1 MDCRPRNTA
10 IGIAG
15 DGVMVNGKSIQFI
28 IAKTFILIT
37 VAAVCMVSIML
48 YNKFSSTAETNADLN
63 IQQVVEQVNYNL
75 EIYVKNMTS
84 IFEVVQ
90 DLIRRSPSVTNPIL
104 IEQLKSIMKTREDLI
119 SIALFTKQGKLVF
132 NIPELPMRS
141 NAHLERQSWFEAA
154 VARPDH
160 LFFSSPHIQNLF
172 KTTYKWAV
180 SISKQASYRIGSEQ
194 ADQGVLAIDMN
205 FKTINELSKQ
215 VSFGKRG
222 YIYIIDSFGNIVYH
236 PQQQLIYAGLKYEN
250 LERVLTYAYGSF
262 QDDSND
268 ERKLIT
274 IKTVNPIGW
283 KVVGVAYKDEI
294 VTAKSEL
301 NTFMLWFLVIV
312 ILFVLFVSVVVSAKI
327 SQPIQNLAKSVKSVG
342 EGDFTV
348 PTTTIGI
355 YEVDQLSSQFNM
367 MLRQIRQLM
376 DQIIVEQE
384 AKRKSELDV
393 LQAQINPHFLYNT
406 LNSVIRLAER
416 GETREAVTAIT
427 SLSRFFR
434 ISLSRGKNIITV
446 KEEIEHVRHYLIIQ
460 TIRYKRKFQYAIDI
474 QDEALDCMTM
484 KLILQPIVENAIV
497 HGIEMMQ
504 EEGMIHISAA
514 ISENK
519 LLLQVTDNGLGMAP
533 QILKSLL
540 TKNVRSEG
548 GSGVG
553 VKNVHDRIQLCY
565 GQGQG
570 YGLEFVSEQEEGTT
584 VKIWLPI
591 VRNEGGE
598 ES

>member
-1 MDCRPRNTA
+1 MIN
-10 IGIAG
+10 
-15 DGVMVNGKSIQFI
+15 VKSIQFI
-28 IAKTFILIT
+28 IAKTFIFIT

-75 EIYVKNMTS
+75 EIYVNNITS
-84 IFEVVQ
+84 IFDVVQ

-104 IEQLKSIMKTREDLI
+104 VEQLKSIMKTREDLI

-132 NIPELPMRS
+132 NTPQLTMRS
-141 NAHLERQSWFEAA
+141 NTQLERQSWFEAA
-154 VARPDH
+154 MARPDH
-160 LFFSSPHIQNLF
+160 LSFSSPHIQNLF

-180 SISKQASYRIGSEQ
+180 SISKQARYRVGVGQPE
-194 ADQGVLAIDMN
+194 QGVLVIDMN

-262 QDDSND
+262 QDNSND

-274 IKTVNPIGW
+274 VKTVNPIGW

-294 VTAKSEL
+294 VTTKSEL
-301 NTFMLWFLVIV
+301 NTFILWFLVIV
-312 ILFVLFVSVVVSAKI
+312 ILFVLFMSIIVSAKI

-348 PTTTIGI
+348 PISTIGI
-355 YEVDQLSSQFNM
+355 YEVDQLSSRFNM

-434 ISLSRGKNIITV
+434 ISLSQGKNIITV
-446 KEEIEHVRHYLIIQ
+446 QEEIEHVRHYLIIQ

-504 EEGMIHISAA
+504 EEGMITITAA
-514 ISENK
+514 IVEDK
-519 LLLQVTDNGLGMAP
+519 LMLQVTDNGLGMAP
-533 QILKSLL
+533 QIRNSLL
-540 TKNVRSEG
+540 SEKVRSES

-553 VKNVHDRIQLCY
+553 VKNVHDRIQLCF
-565 GQGQG
+565 GQG
-570 YGLEFVSEQEEGTT
+570 YGLEFESELEEGTT

-591 VRNEGGE
+591 VRDEREE

>member
-1 MDCRPRNTA
+1 
-10 IGIAG
+10 
-15 DGVMVNGKSIQFI
+15 MVNTKSIQFI
-28 IAKTFILIT
+28 IAKTFIFIT
-37 VAAVCMVSIML
+37 VAAVCIVGIML
-48 YNKFSSTAETNADLN
+48 YNKFSNTAEKNADLN

-84 IFEVVQ
+84 IFDVVQ
-90 DLIRRSPSVTNPIL
+90 DLIRKSSSVTNPIL
-104 IEQLKSIMKTREDLI
+104 IEQLKTIMKTREDLI

-132 NIPELPMRS
+132 NTPELPMRS
-141 NAHLERQSWFEAA
+141 NTQLERQSWFESAME
-154 VARPDH
+154 RPDQ
-160 LFFSSPHIQNLF
+160 LSFSSPHIQNLF

-180 SISKQASYRIGSEQ
+180 SISKQASYRAG
-194 ADQGVLAIDMN
+194 AGKPDQGVLVIDMN

-222 YIYIIDSFGNIVYH
+222 YIYIIDSIGNIVYH

-262 QDDSND
+262 QDNTSD
-268 ERKLIT
+268 ESKLIT

-283 KVVGVAYKDEI
+283 KVVGVAYRDEI

-301 NTFMLWFLVIV
+301 NTFILWFLVIV
-312 ILFVLFVSVVVSAKI
+312 ILFVLLVSIIVSARI
-327 SQPIQNLAKSVKSVG
+327 SQPIQNLAKLAKSIG
-342 EGDFTV
+342 KGDFTV
-348 PTTTIGI
+348 PITTIGI
-355 YEVDQLSSQFNM
+355 YEVDQLSNRFNM

-434 ISLSRGKNIITV
+434 ISLSKGKNIITV

-504 EEGMIHISAA
+504 EEGMITITAA
-514 ISENK
+514 IVEDK
-519 LLLQVTDNGLGMAP
+519 LMLQVTDNGLGMPP
-533 QILKSLL
+533 QILKGLL
-540 TKNVRSEG
+540 TKKVRSER

-565 GQGQG
+565 GQG
-570 YGLEFVSEQEEGTT
+570 YGLEFESELEEGTM

-591 VRNEGGE
+591 VRNERE
-598 ES
+598 DE